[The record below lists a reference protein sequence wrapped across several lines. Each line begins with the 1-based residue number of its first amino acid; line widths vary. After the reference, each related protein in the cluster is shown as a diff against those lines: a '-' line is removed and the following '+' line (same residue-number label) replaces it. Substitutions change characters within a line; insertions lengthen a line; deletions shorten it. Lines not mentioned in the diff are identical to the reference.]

1 MTASDWEV
9 KIVSSHI
16 SPLSPQVTEAH
27 RISRESPE
35 NILNSKNEFRSN
47 NLPELENRYGCRVG
61 NGGVKRKRFGNI
73 QEKHPLSAENDELV
87 GEDEGSAH
95 DLPRI
100 APEAVSAAVDPL
112 ERSDQHELS
121 REEPPPGF
129 PGQGP
134 AGEENIPTLA
144 ESPSQTSTESDRPIH
159 AIKSSSSYDSLKWK
173 ELVAELR
180 KRKLGYSG
188 NKDILEKRLREDDE
202 GSIITMKRLSL
213 LHLLQEN
220 WKIRRRHHLVKDVP
234 EKEMMNKSSLLNIC
248 NMTPSLRK
256 NWWLKS
262 GRESWQFLELRTSS

>member
-121 REEPPPGF
+121 REEPPPGL

-144 ESPSQTSTESDRPIH
+144 ESPSQTSTDRPIH